1 MQKIIINGNVG
12 KDPEERFTKNG
23 QKIVSFS
30 LAVSNQDKEKTTTW
44 YECQCWN
51 DKTQDI
57 IMQFVAKGSKL
68 LIDGR
73 PSINVYVDKTGKAAG
88 SIQVTINT
96 VEFIG
101 SKKDEQQADSEP
113 ESTAQSAFNAPG
125 PSLQSDDV
133 PF

>member
-30 LAVSNQDKEKTTTW
+30 LAVSNQDKAKTTTW

-51 DKTQDI
+51 DKTQDV
-57 IMQFVAKGSKL
+57 IMQFVTKGSKL

-73 PSINVYVDKTGKAAG
+73 PSINVYIDKTGKAAG

-101 SKKDEQQADSEP
+101 SKKDEHQTDSELEP
-113 ESTAQSAFNAPG
+113 ATQSAFNAPG

>member
-12 KDPEERFTKNG
+12 KNPEERFTKNG
-23 QKIVSFS
+23 QK
-30 LAVSNQDKEKTTTW
+30 
-44 YECQCWN
+44 
-51 DKTQDI
+51 
-57 IMQFVAKGSKL
+57 
-68 LIDGR
+68 
-73 PSINVYVDKTGKAAG
+73 
-88 SIQVTINT
+88 VTINT

>member
-1 MQKIIINGNVG
+1 
-12 KDPEERFTKNG
+12 
-23 QKIVSFS
+23 
-30 LAVSNQDKEKTTTW
+30 
-44 YECQCWN
+44 
-51 DKTQDI
+51 
-57 IMQFVAKGSKL
+57 MQFVAKGSKL
-68 LIDGR
+68 LIDGC